1 MVGLSTPIHII
12 FLLQLVCRTFD
23 MSSTVKRFSDLN
35 IPTIVAL
42 EGKKVKITSVLDREI
57 VIHAYSIRKSKFE
70 GDYAKIQ
77 FSIPNKT
84 KKYVVF
90 TGSVNIIRQ
99 LSMMDTEDLPVLAKI
114 TCNDHGFYALS

>member
-1 MVGLSTPIHII
+1 
-12 FLLQLVCRTFD
+12 

-42 EGKKVKITSVLDREI
+42 EGKKVKITSILDREI

-84 KKYVVF
+84 KKYAVF